1 MADES
6 KEEKLVSINNLDE
19 TVYAGREDELLIS
32 QKSNQGVL
40 KSFKIT
46 VGNFIDTTLT
56 EYKSVNTWIKET
68 IDKIYK
74 KIETA
79 EWVKKNADIKP
90 GIATKVTY
98 DEKGLVTSGASL
110 ISSDIP
116 GLNAS
121 KIVNGQFDESRIKS
135 GLKIDINGS
144 AVKATYD
151 SADNAITAHYATKAE
166 LSTLDKNTIK
176 KDNVSADGL
185 VTNDQLSGFY
195 TKEEAD
201 GKFASKDAINNKFDD
216 YYTKS
221 EADNQFKS
229 FVNETDQKF
238 SQYYTK
244 EEADGKFA
252 SNDAINNKFDDYY
265 TKSEAAT
272 TFALKN
278 DIGAINSKFTTM
290 FPEITAFKV
299 VDDLPSTQDS
309 QTMYFVK
316 QQS

>member
-32 QKSNQGVL
+32 QKSSQGVL

-46 VGNFIDTTLT
+46 IGNFIDTALT
-56 EYKSVNTWIKET
+56 EYKNVNTWIKET
-68 IDKIYK
+68 IDKIYE
-74 KIETA
+74 KIDSA
-79 EWVKKNADIKP
+79 EWVKKNDDIKP
-90 GIATKVTY
+90 GTATKVTY

-121 KIVNGQFDESRIKS
+121 KIVDGQFDEKRIKS

-151 SADNAITAHYATKAE
+151 SADNVITAHYATKAE

-201 GKFASKDAINNKFDD
+201 GKFASKDSDIVTIEDKFDD
-216 YYTKS
+216 YYTKN
-221 EADNQFKS
+221 E
-229 FVNETDQKF
+229 VNDQ
-238 SQYYTK
+238 Y
-244 EEADGKFA
+244 A
-252 SNDAINNKFDDYY
+252 SKDDIIAIND
-265 TKSEAAT
+265 
-272 TFALKN
+272 
-278 DIGAINSKFTTM
+278 KFTTM
-290 FPEITAFKV
+290 FHEITAFKV
-299 VDDLPSTQDS
+299 VNDLPPMQDS

-316 QQS
+316 QQP